1 MLFSWIFQY
10 LSIYLQCEM
19 IKKMTKRKLAI
30 DNFKKLYRR
39 YHHKIDEKYLS
50 LDVDFCEKI
59 YIDLKENNKNFKKML
74 NACEKREMREFEI
87 LDIVLFHSLVLSS
100 TNIYTV

>member
-1 MLFSWIFQY
+1 
-10 LSIYLQCEM
+10 M
-19 IKKMTKRKLAI
+19 IKKMGKRRLAI

-59 YIDLKENNKNFKKML
+59 YINLKENNKNFKKML
-74 NACEKREMREFEI
+74 VDCQEGTLNEYEI
-87 LDIVLFHSLVLSS
+87 LGITLFHCYCL
-100 TNIYTV
+100 TK